1 MPNRDGT
8 GPMGMGPRTGRGA
21 GVCAG
26 DEIQGYVEQ
35 VTPRW
40 YDWGRGRG
48 RGRGRRFRGGGAPG
62 WEWHGYDRPSREQE
76 VDVLEAQDRDLQ
88 EVLQHINDRLDE
100 LEKK

>member
-1 MPNRDGT
+1 MPNKDGT

-26 DEIQGYVEQ
+26 NEIQGYVEPD
-35 VTPRW
+35 TPRW
-40 YDWGRGRG
+40 YGWGHGRS
-48 RGRGRRFRGGGAPG
+48 RRRRFRGGGAPG

-76 VDVLEAQDRDLQ
+76 VDVLKPQARDLQ
-88 EVLQHINDRLDE
+88 EVLQQINDRLDE

>member
-8 GPMGMGPRTGRGA
+8 GPIGMGPKTGRGA

-26 DEIQGYVEQ
+26 NEIQGNVEH
-35 VTPRW
+35 VIPW
-40 YDWGRGRG
+40 WHGRGRS
-48 RGRGRRFRGGGAPG
+48 RSRRFLGGRAPG
-62 WEWHGYDRPSREQE
+62 WNWQGYDHPSREQE
-76 VDVLEAQDRDLQ
+76 VDVIKAQSQDMQ

>member
-1 MPNRDGT
+1 MNKMPNKDGT

-26 DEIQGYVEQ
+26 NEIQGYAEHV
-35 VTPRW
+35 PPG
-40 YDWGRGRG
+40 WGRGRS
-48 RGRGRRFRGGGAPG
+48 RRRRFRGGGAPG

-76 VDVLEAQDRDLQ
+76 VDVLKAQTRDLH
-88 EVLQHINDRLDE
+88 EVLQQINDRLDE

>member
-26 DEIQGYVEQ
+26 NEIQGYVEH
-35 VTPRW
+35 VIPRW
-40 YDWGRGRG
+40 YGRGRS
-48 RGRGRRFRGGGAPG
+48 RRRHFRGGRAP
-62 WEWHGYDRPSREQE
+62 EWDWQGYDQPSREQE
-76 VDVLEAQDRDLQ
+76 VDVIKEQDQDLH